1 MSTIDERVVEMRFDN
16 RQFESAASQS
26 LSTLQKLGQ
35 VIDNTTSADNISK
48 IANSIDGI
56 NFGNAVS
63 GVESLAD
70 RFSALGIVAKRVLEN
85 ITDTLMNKL
94 TGAISSVTGSI
105 VSGGIKRAM
114 NIENAHFQ
122 LQGLISDE
130 KEVQAIMQD
139 AMDSVDGTAYAYDEA
154 AKAASMFAA
163 TGLTSGK
170 EMQNALKAIAG
181 VAATTNS
188 DYESLSQIFTTVAGQ
203 GRLMA
208 DQLNQLAVRGMN
220 GAAAITKYFNGINDG
235 TVEASDSVKKSV
247 KEVTKGMQIT
257 EGDLREFVRKG
268 KISFDMFSEA
278 MATTFGDHAKDA
290 NQTFTG
296 AMANIRAAL
305 ARTGAMFV
313 SPLVTQ
319 NGKFVELFNAIR
331 IKINEVNK
339 VLAPFAKDVSDTINR
354 IIEGLT
360 KLVKNLNIDPSWSW
374 KLQRGF
380 FVVVQA
386 ARGLMDILSPI
397 KEAFNEVFGGEIT
410 RIIGDVGHKLFEM
423 SFNFRASEETIINV
437 KDGFKGLF
445 DVIDLLIDGFV
456 RLLKAIAPSS
466 DSVKSFNEVVLNLF
480 GDIGRGLSNFVKWI
494 RESESLNKVFDTIT
508 DAISKATSAIK
519 DFVIQIGEKADSGFD
534 SFGEKLKKLSGV
546 LDTLKNGGMQ
556 VLEGLWKMI
565 TPFIDGLKKLGEE
578 LWKVLTAID
587 PLEAFIAFCNG
598 RFMAGITNSFGKLA
612 ETVTHVLLDTILV
625 SISNFILGLQ
635 ELMAATT
642 NFDYLVKAL
651 KSLAQALLVLAAAC
665 FVLSAI
671 DDDKLRKGIT
681 AMTTF
686 LVELMSAMLVL
697 SKFSDTRRL
706 FEFTINPKNKNFGN
720 FSIFYDLTDQI
731 IKLALAVG
739 VLAASCKIIGSMP
752 FEDLTKG
759 LMAVTILL
767 GELVAV
773 GLIMSKTSVDKSMDK
788 VSTTLIMMSAS
799 LLILTKAV
807 KELGSMDLVSLAKGV
822 ASIGVIMLE
831 MVGFTKLVDGAN
843 TRKAGFAL
851 IEMAAAMRIMVS
863 VIRELGSMSLEELAK
878 GLISLGAAL
887 AEMVVAI
894 NLMPEKK
901 NISKAFAM
909 IEFAAA
915 MVIIAKSLKE
925 LADLSPSGLMNAV
938 IAMGA
943 VILEMVIAL
952 DLMPEKKN
960 ITKAFAMIE
969 FAAALVLISK
979 ALVPLAE
986 LDPEGLLAAVIAIGA
1001 VILEMTICLALMQS
1015 VKWANLDALA
1025 IIEMA
1030 VALVIIAKSL
1040 EPLAEFE
1047 WPELMGAVTAL
1058 GSMLLILTG
1067 VLALLSGLGPMS
1079 LVAGAAAVLL
1089 GVTAVLL
1096 ADAFQKFVKA
1106 IGLIKDLKLSES
1118 EKDMDAFL
1126 KFMLKLEGVLAV
1138 GGALT
1143 PLIVLFSIA
1152 MTTLASALAISG
1164 IALSKAIL
1172 DFTPALT
1179 QLGTAIQTL
1188 NNIKY
1193 DNFIKNATPLCA
1205 AITAI
1210 GLATANFG
1218 ILSGIGASSFLDVA
1232 EGIGKLVDPMVKF
1245 SKLDPDKLGKAFT
1258 KIADGIT
1265 QFGKSL
1271 KSFGLLSGI
1280 GASALNKV
1288 AEAVEKFAPS
1298 LITLSEVPGAK
1309 INSIMKALASGFE
1322 AFGESLDSYGLLSSW
1337 YAKALVSF
1345 GEAVKNMAEPLVL
1358 LSDVPGAKINSIM
1371 IALGSGFENFAT
1383 AIEKTPFWGAQGRS
1397 EALLNLCEGINSITE
1412 SLPKLNE
1419 IDSETLLSKMTSIGN
1434 GFKKFGEAL
1443 AAAPLFNSSGRASGI
1458 TDLCD
1463 SIHNLADGITYFMN
1477 TTSEHKDN
1485 VESTL
1490 ESIGNAFKVF
1500 GEALASAPLIGSSS
1514 RGEGI
1519 ATLVNNIIT
1528 LADGVENFSSRDF
1541 SNFTFTTSK
1550 ISGAFKAFGEALCE
1564 APLWGADTR
1573 GEGIATLIDSL
1584 STLAEGIQKFI
1595 DLVDADNF
1603 DKALEK
1609 IKDAFL
1615 AFSEALDNTPWMFV
1629 EDRAAGIGAVVSN
1642 IKTLAEGVGAF
1653 KDFDFNYISL
1663 LGQLGQT
1670 LGDFGKAIDETPF
1683 WDNEGRAE
1691 AIVKVIDAL
1700 SPLVDSAIKM
1710 AGQSGA
1716 IEALHGFSSAIS
1728 GLGYALSTSWNNV
1741 DVDMINSLQNT
1752 INVLKDIST
1761 VNTSTLSAVNATI
1774 VDTIDWLK
1782 ELCNLNIGDGS
1793 KINAVTNLASQFI
1806 ESVRNLSPTIVVVGS
1821 SFVDSWLT
1829 GIKQKF
1835 GEASKTGTDLA
1846 TKVKI
1851 ALELMK
1857 TQFVSS
1863 AVILANEFLKGIKNK
1878 EAEATKTGTDF
1889 GTRVVNALRDLQDQF
1904 HLVADLLA
1912 DDFISGIEDHNDYAT
1927 QAGIA
1932 LGHAVID
1939 SLNSLYNDFVTTGR
1953 YVVEGFVQGI
1963 NENMSSAVDAGTKLG
1978 QEAYKAAQN
1987 ALQVQSPSKRF
1998 SYLGRMS
2005 GQGLINGLLNQTKAV
2020 RSAGYTLGESSF
2032 DGLQSAI
2039 DSIYSY
2045 MDDNMDMNP
2054 TITPNVDMSNVRK
2067 ATDETTDLFNQ
2078 AISVSTDNVSGMS
2091 GRFTN
2096 FTNLQNEQLGRSIS
2110 LQSKDQDNSDVVS
2123 AVNSLKTDIDG
2134 LKEAMTNIRMV
2145 LDTGTMVGAMT
2156 PMIDQ
2161 QLGMRQVYAGR
2172 GM

>member
-85 ITDTLMNKL
+85 ITDTLMGKL
-94 TGAISSVTGSI
+94 TGAIQSVTGSI

-122 LQGLISDE
+122 LQGLINDE
-130 KEVQAIMQD
+130 TEVQAIMQD

-181 VAATTNS
+181 VSATTNAEYS
-188 DYESLSQIFTTVAGQ
+188 DMSRIFTTVAGQ
-203 GRLMA
+203 GRVMA

-220 GAAAITKYFNGINDG
+220 GAAALSKYFNNVNHG
-235 TVEASDSVKKSV
+235 TVEATDSVKDAI
-247 KEVTKGMQIT
+247 KEITKGMDVT
-257 EGDLREFVRKG
+257 EADIREFVHDS
-268 KISFDMFSEA
+268 KISFEMFSEA

-296 AMANIRAAL
+296 ALANIRAAL
-305 ARTGAMFV
+305 ARTGAMFIT
-313 SPLVTQ
+313 PLINQ
-319 NGKFVELFNAIR
+319 NGKAVELFNAIR

-339 VLAPFAKDVSDTINR
+339 VLAPFAKDVTDTINR

-423 SFNFRASEETIINV
+423 SFDFRASEETIINV

-456 RLLKAIAPSS
+456 RLLKAIVPSS

-480 GDIGRGLSNFVKWI
+480 GDIGRGLSDFVKWI

-508 DAISKATSAIK
+508 DAISKATSVIK

-534 SFGEKLKKLSGV
+534 KFVEKLKKLSGV
-546 LDTLKNGGMQ
+546 IDTLKNGGLQ
-556 VLEGLWKMI
+556 VLEGLWKLI
-565 TPFIDGLKKLGEE
+565 TPLIDGIKKFGEE
-578 LWKVLTAID
+578 LWKALTAID
-587 PLEAFIAFCNG
+587 PFEALLNFINSQFMYGIVNAFKK
-598 RFMAGITNSFGKLA
+598 ISDTIK
-612 ETVTHVLLDTILV
+612 EVLLDTILV
-625 SISNFILGLQ
+625 TISNFILQLG
-635 ELMAATT
+635 ELMASLT
-642 NFDYLVKAL
+642 NLDTIINGLKKISEALVI
-651 KSLAQALLVLAAAC
+651 LAAAC
-665 FVLSAI
+665 YIVSMI
-671 DDDKLRKGIT
+671 DSDALYRGIT
-681 AMTTF
+681 AITAF
-686 LVELMSAMLVL
+686 IIDLLGAMAIIGSL
-697 SKFSDTRRL
+697 SDTKQL
-706 FEFTINPKNKNFGN
+706 FGSLRTLELSYFQ
-720 FSIFYDLTDQI
+720 DLTLQM
-731 IKLALAVG
+731 IKLAASVAI
-739 VLAASCKIIGSMP
+739 LAAACKVLGSMS
-752 FEDLTKG
+752 FEDLAKG
-759 LMAVTILL
+759 LIAVTILL
-767 GELVAV
+767 GELVTV
-773 GLIMSKTSVDKSMDK
+773 GLIMQKTSAAKSMSK
-788 VSTTLIMMSAS
+788 VASTLILMSTS
-799 LLILTKAV
+799 LLILVKAV
-807 KELGSMDLVSLAKGV
+807 KQLGSLDFRSLVKGLGSV
-822 ASIGVIMLE
+822 GVLMLE
-831 MVGFTKLVDGAN
+831 MAVFTKLVDGKK
-843 TRKAGFAL
+843 TTKVGLAL

-887 AEMVVAI
+887 AEMVVAM

-901 NISKAFAM
+901 SMTKALAM

-925 LADLSPSGLMNAV
+925 LADLSPAGLMNAV

-986 LDPEGLLAAVIAIGA
+986 SDPEGLLAAVIAIGA

-1030 VALVIIAKSL
+1030 VALVIIAKSI

-1047 WPELMGAVTAL
+1047 WPELLSAVAAL
-1058 GSMLLILTG
+1058 GSMLYLLVG
-1067 VLALLSGLGPMS
+1067 ALALLSTLGPMS

-1106 IGLIKDLKLSES
+1106 IELIKDLKLSES
-1118 EKDMDAFL
+1118 EKDINAFL
-1126 KFMLKLEGVLAV
+1126 KFMLKLEAVLAV
-1138 GGALT
+1138 GGTLT
-1143 PLIVLFSIA
+1143 PLIVLFSTA
-1152 MTTLASALAISG
+1152 MTTLAIALAISG

-1188 NNIKY
+1188 NDIKY

-1218 ILSGIGASSFLDVA
+1218 ILSGLGASSFLDVA

-1528 LADGVENFSSRDF
+1528 LADGVEDFSSRDF
-1541 SNFTFTTSK
+1541 SDFTFTTSK

-1846 TKVKI
+1846 TKVKN

-1857 TQFVSS
+1857 TQFMSS

-1912 DDFISGIEDHNDYAT
+1912 NDFVSGIEDHNDYAT

-1963 NENMSSAVDAGTKLG
+1963 NENMSSAIDAGTKLG

>member
-1 MSTIDERVVEMRFDN
+1 M
-16 RQFESAASQS
+16 AAM
-26 LSTLQKLGQ
+26 T
-35 VIDNTTSADNISK
+35 A
-48 IANSIDGI
+48 
-56 NFGNAVS
+56 F
-63 GVESLAD
+63 LAE
-70 RFSALGIVAKRVLEN
+70 LV
-85 ITDTLMNKL
+85 
-94 TGAISSVTGSI
+94 
-105 VSGGIKRAM
+105 
-114 NIENAHFQ
+114 
-122 LQGLISDE
+122 
-130 KEVQAIMQD
+130 
-139 AMDSVDGTAYAYDEA
+139 
-154 AKAASMFAA
+154 
-163 TGLTSGK
+163 
-170 EMQNALKAIAG
+170 
-181 VAATTNS
+181 
-188 DYESLSQIFTTVAGQ
+188 
-203 GRLMA
+203 
-208 DQLNQLAVRGMN
+208 
-220 GAAAITKYFNGINDG
+220 
-235 TVEASDSVKKSV
+235 
-247 KEVTKGMQIT
+247 
-257 EGDLREFVRKG
+257 
-268 KISFDMFSEA
+268 
-278 MATTFGDHAKDA
+278 
-290 NQTFTG
+290 G
-296 AMANIRAAL
+296 AMAII
-305 ARTGAMFV
+305 
-313 SPLVTQ
+313 
-319 NGKFVELFNAIR
+319 GKLSKVKKFGFSLTDKEFNS
-331 IKINEVNK
+331 
-339 VLAPFAKDVSDTINR
+339 FYS
-354 IIEGLT
+354 LT
-360 KLVKNLNIDPSWSW
+360 EEIKNL
-374 KLQRGF
+374 
-380 FVVVQA
+380 
-386 ARGLMDILSPI
+386 
-397 KEAFNEVFGGEIT
+397 
-410 RIIGDVGHKLFEM
+410 
-423 SFNFRASEETIINV
+423 
-437 KDGFKGLF
+437 
-445 DVIDLLIDGFV
+445 
-456 RLLKAIAPSS
+456 AIA
-466 DSVKSFNEVVLNLF
+466 V
-480 GDIGRGLSNFVKWI
+480 
-494 RESESLNKVFDTIT
+494 
-508 DAISKATSAIK
+508 
-519 DFVIQIGEKADSGFD
+519 
-534 SFGEKLKKLSGV
+534 
-546 LDTLKNGGMQ
+546 
-556 VLEGLWKMI
+556 
-565 TPFIDGLKKLGEE
+565 
-578 LWKVLTAID
+578 
-587 PLEAFIAFCNG
+587 
-598 RFMAGITNSFGKLA
+598 GI
-612 ETVTHVLLDTILV
+612 
-625 SISNFILGLQ
+625 
-635 ELMAATT
+635 
-642 NFDYLVKAL
+642 
-651 KSLAQALLVLAAAC
+651 
-665 FVLSAI
+665 
-671 DDDKLRKGIT
+671 
-681 AMTTF
+681 
-686 LVELMSAMLVL
+686 
-697 SKFSDTRRL
+697 
-706 FEFTINPKNKNFGN
+706 
-720 FSIFYDLTDQI
+720 
-731 IKLALAVG
+731 
-739 VLAASCKIIGSMP
+739 LAASCKVLGSMN
-752 FEDLTKG
+752 FEELTKG

-767 GELVAV
+767 AEVASV
-773 GLIMSKTSVDKSMDK
+773 GLILNKRGINNELARVGS
-788 VSTTLIMMSAS
+788 TLIMISAS

-807 KELGSMDLVSLAKGV
+807 KELSSLDLTSLIKGIGSVGIL
-822 ASIGVIMLE
+822 MLE
-831 MVGFTKLVDGAN
+831 MAAFTKLIDGAN

-851 IEMAAAMRIMVS
+851 IEMAAAMGIL
-863 VIRELGSMSLEELAK
+863 VISIKELGSMNLEELAK
-878 GLISLGAAL
+878 GLISMGIAL
-887 AEMVVAI
+887 AEMVVAM

-901 NISKAFAM
+901 SITKALAM

-925 LADLSPSGLMNAV
+925 LADLSPAGLMNAV

-986 LDPEGLLAAVIAIGA
+986 SDPEGLLAAVIAIGA
-1001 VILEMTICLALMQS
+1001 VILEMTICLELMQS

-1030 VALVIIAKSL
+1030 VALVIIARSL

-1047 WPELMGAVTAL
+1047 WPDLMGAVTAL

-1089 GVTAVLL
+1089 GATAVLL
-1096 ADAFQKFVKA
+1096 AEAFQKFVKA

-1143 PLIVLFSIA
+1143 PLIILFSTA

-1164 IALSKAIL
+1164 IVLSKAIL

-1193 DNFIKNATPLCA
+1193 DNFIKNAAPLCA

-1280 GASALNKV
+1280 GASALNEV

-1371 IALGSGFENFAT
+1371 RALGAGFENFAA
-1383 AIEKTPFWGAQGRS
+1383 AIEKTPFWGAKGRS

-1412 SLPKLNE
+1412 SIPKLND

-1443 AAAPLFNSSGRASGI
+1443 AAAPLFNSSGRAGGI
-1458 TDLCD
+1458 TDLCN
-1463 SIHNLADGITYFMN
+1463 SIHNLADGITYFMD
-1477 TTSEHKDN
+1477 TTANHKDE

-1490 ESIGNAFKVF
+1490 EAIGNSFKVF
-1500 GEALASAPLIGSSS
+1500 GEALDSAPLIGSSS

-1528 LADGVENFSSRDF
+1528 LADGVEDFSSRDF
-1541 SNFTFTTSK
+1541 SNFTFTTNK
-1550 ISGAFKAFGEALCE
+1550 IAGAFKAFGEALCE

-1653 KDFDFNYISL
+1653 KDFDFNYITL
-1663 LGQLGQT
+1663 LGQLGRT

-1683 WDNEGRAE
+1683 WDNEGRAA

-1700 SPLVDSAIKM
+1700 SPLVDSAIKI

-1741 DVDMINSLQNT
+1741 DVDMVNTLQNT
-1752 INVLKDIST
+1752 INVLKDMST

-1835 GEASKTGTDLA
+1835 GEASKTGTELG
-1846 TKVKI
+1846 TKLKT
-1851 ALELMK
+1851 ALELMR
-1857 TQFVSS
+1857 TQFTSS
-1863 AVILANEFLKGIKNK
+1863 AVILANEFLKGIKSK

-1889 GTRVVNALRDLQDQF
+1889 GTRIINALRDLQDEF

-1912 DDFISGIEDHNDYAT
+1912 DDFINGIEDHNDYAT

-1939 SLNSLYNDFVTTGR
+1939 SLNSLYNDFVITGR

-1963 NENMSSAVDAGTKLG
+1963 NDNMSSAIDAGTKLG

-1998 SYLGRMS
+1998 SYLGKMS